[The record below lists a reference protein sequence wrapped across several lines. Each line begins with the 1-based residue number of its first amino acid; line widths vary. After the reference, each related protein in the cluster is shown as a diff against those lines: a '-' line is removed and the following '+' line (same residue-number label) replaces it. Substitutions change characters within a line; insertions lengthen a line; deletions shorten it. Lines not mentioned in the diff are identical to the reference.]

1 MSEPDASLRVSDAE
15 RDEVVRTLGD
25 HAAVGRLTLD
35 ELEDRSGRALTA
47 KTRGELAIL
56 TSDLPR
62 EAGQAAG
69 AGPVPSRRRPVRWMV
84 AIMGGSQRRGRF
96 RAVGSINAV
105 AIMGGD
111 EIDLR
116 EAEIEGGEL
125 TLNLFALM
133 GGSNIYVPDSV
144 EVEVGGFSIMGG
156 HEEIGGQRTP
166 RPGAPVIRIR
176 VYTLMGGASIYRLP
190 PQARGVGLKEAR
202 RLAKSAERGE
212 LPRPANATAII
223 VPMDLGL
230 RGKRALI
237 TGGSRGI
244 GFAVARALS
253 AEGPPLSRQYEPTR
267 DDHDG
272 WLEQLSRPD
281 R

>member
-1 MSEPDASLRVSDAE
+1 MSQPDDSLRVSDAE
-15 RDEVVRTLGD
+15 RDAVLRTLGD

-47 KTRGELAIL
+47 KTRGELATL

-62 EAGQAAG
+62 EAGQAAVSS
-69 AGPVPSRRRPVRWMV
+69 PVPARRTPVRWMV
-84 AIMGGSQRRGRF
+84 AIMGGSHRRGRF

-144 EVEVGGFSIMGG
+144 EVETGGFSLMGG
-156 HEEIGGQRTP
+156 HEEIGSERPP
-166 RPGAPVIRIR
+166 RAGAPLIRIR
-176 VYTLMGGASIYRLP
+176 VYILMGGASIYRLP
-190 PQARGVGLKEAR
+190 PQARGLSLKEAR
-202 RLAKSAERGE
+202 RLAKSAGRGE
-212 LPRPANATAII
+212 LPAP
-223 VPMDLGL
+223 
-230 RGKRALI
+230 
-237 TGGSRGI
+237 S
-244 GFAVARALS
+244 
-253 AEGPPLSRQYEPTR
+253 
-267 DDHDG
+267 
-272 WLEQLSRPD
+272 
-281 R
+281 